1 MTSSPITEDKINIR
15 KASLDDA
22 KTIAALTDSAYAK
35 YIPLIGRKPQPMT
48 ADYAKMVVENS
59 IWLLT
64 LESQPIGVLVL
75 LYEPDNILIYS
86 VVIQPEYQHH
96 GLGRYLLAWA
106 ERQALQAGYRSVRL
120 YTNERFEDNLRLYRR
135 LGYQETRREPLLGS
149 TVVHMIKALG
159 K

>member
-1 MTSSPITEDKINIR
+1 MISEDKVSIR

-22 KTIAALTDSAYAK
+22 KTISALTDAAYTK

-64 LESQPIGVLVL
+64 LESQPVGALVL
-75 LYEPDNILIYS
+75 LYEPDHVLVYS
-86 VVIQPEYQHH
+86 VAIQPEYQHQ
-96 GLGRYLLAWA
+96 GLGRRLLAWA
-106 ERQALQAGYRSVRL
+106 EQQAIQAGYRFLRL
-120 YTNERFEDNLRLYRR
+120 YTNERFEENIRLYRQ

-149 TVVHMIKALG
+149 TVVHMTKTLG